1 MAGLVVILLILGVAL
16 LVAEVALAARGV
28 LATTG
33 VGALV
38 AGVALAVFNELGTVA
53 VALVLTAPVVAGLA
67 ALAVLTLRL
76 GVAAG
81 RAPVRCGAEG
91 VLGHVGVVRRR
102 LDPLGQVAIDGELW
116 RARRSWAEEEDVL
129 TEGDPVVVDRVD
141 GLTLAVR
148 RAETWE
154 VEP

>member
-1 MAGLVVILLILGVAL
+1 MAGLVVILIISGVAL
-16 LVAEVALAARGV
+16 LVAELAVSARGV

-33 VGALV
+33 VAALV
-38 AGVALAVFNELGTVA
+38 AGIALAFFDELGSLTVALL
-53 VALVLTAPVVAGLA
+53 LTAPVIAGLA

-76 GVAAG
+76 GFAAG
-81 RAPVRCGAEG
+81 RVPVRCGAEG
-91 VLGHVGVVRRR
+91 VVGQIGVVRRR
-102 LDPLGQVAIDGELW
+102 LDPLGQVAIEGELW
-116 RARRSWAEEEDVL
+116 RARRSWSEEDAVL
-129 TEGDPVVVDRVD
+129 TEGEPVVVDRVD